1 MQPERARR
9 PPSPCKARMSTAR
22 RASEVYRSSCSGG
35 GGSGR
40 PARPRSKNLSARS
53 DCRLCVRPR
62 ESWFSSWRG
71 PLGYELRDFSVSAC
85 DELAFCHGFVRI
97 SGTKVNGEH
106 ADVWARQTLGLR
118 KIDGARKITH
128 EHTSVPFYM
137 NGSFKAAVDLAP

>member
-22 RASEVYRSSCSGG
+22 RASEVHRSSCPGG

-40 PARPRSKNLSARS
+40 PARPRSKNLSAR
-53 DCRLCVRPR
+53 VRPR

-71 PLGYELRDFSVSAC
+71 PLGYELRDLRVSAG

-97 SGTKVNGEH
+97 SGTKVDGEH
-106 ADVWARQTLGLR
+106 ADVWARQTLGRR